1 MNFYEYQEFTDT
13 TAIYK
18 ESIKKYVDSLEIP
31 DEKKAADLTKFLSLA
46 YAVLGLTNEAG
57 EVAGKLKKII
67 RDQNCKVSTEA
78 MNNLADE
85 VGDVFWYQAQTLNN
99 LNNLNGDTILKLNIN
114 KLKDR
119 QERNVLGGSGD
130 KR

>member
-1 MNFYEYQEFTDT
+1 MNFYDYQVFTDT

-31 DEKKAADLTKFLSLA
+31 NKEKAEDLYEFLSLV

-57 EVAGKLKKII
+57 EIAGKLKKII
-67 RDQNCKVSTEA
+67 RDKNCEISFEDI
-78 MNNLADE
+78 NNIGYE

-99 LNNLNGDTILKLNIN
+99 LQNLNGDAILNSNIQKLNSR
-114 KLKDR
+114 K
-119 QERNVLGGSGD
+119 ERGVLQGSGD

>member
-1 MNFYEYQEFTDT
+1 MNFYDYQVFTDT

-18 ESIKKYVDSLEIP
+18 ESIRKYVDSLEIP
-31 DEKKAADLTKFLSLA
+31 NKEKAEDLYEFLSLV

-67 RDQNCKVSTEA
+67 RDKNCEISFEDV
-78 MNNLADE
+78 NNIGDE

-99 LNNLNGDTILKLNIN
+99 LQNLNGDAILNSNIQKLNSR
-114 KLKDR
+114 K
-119 QERNVLGGSGD
+119 ERGVLQGSGD